1 MHDKCN
7 CLITEGVCALSY
19 KITMPSGL
27 VFDYTNML
35 GEQRLQPEEVQQA
48 LKVQGRAAAEAVE
61 AIRETGFAKKHLS
74 KDGTPEHVFF
84 PRMPYIAEGNP
95 NTEASIIKLLKYSK
109 YLRQKDVVVFLG
121 VGGSY
126 LGNKVLFD
134 AFGGCH
140 WNTNPVVRQGQ
151 PRIYFSGN
159 NLDPVDC
166 YGLIFE
172 MERLAARYVQIGR
185 PMRVMLVPISKS
197 GTTLETISAFTY
209 FYDVLSKDKDI
220 ELECTVVTDLKA
232 PLEKAPLLQLAEK
245 FGWWKFDIKEGI
257 GGRFCVMTDPGL
269 VTMAALGGDIEE
281 FLRGAR
287 EMDNYCREAELAENP
302 ALLNALLKFL
312 AYGKGRDIEVF
323 MPYSMHLKSLS
334 EWYVQLLA
342 ESLGKRCDREGKA
355 VHYGRTPI
363 VAVGTTD
370 MHAQTQQHQDG
381 RLNKVVQFL
390 EVAHHE
396 EEAIVHNPFPDVPYF
411 AKYEGMDMAKALK
424 AALDAN
430 EAALTSDNRYNARF
444 TLPKLNEYYLGQL
457 MYFLMLTVAYEGELA
472 DVDAYDQP
480 GVEVYKR
487 LMKSKL

>member
-1 MHDKCN
+1 MK
-7 CLITEGVCALSY
+7 Y

-27 VFDYTNML
+27 VLDFSNML
-35 GEQRLQPEEVQQA
+35 GEERLQDQEVTQA
-48 LKVQGRAAAEAVE
+48 LAEQGAAAALAVQ
-61 AIRETGFAKKHLS
+61 AMRETGCSKAHLS
-74 KDGTPEHVFF
+74 KDGTPEHVYFS
-84 PRMPYIAEGNP
+84 RMPYIQEGNP
-95 NTEASIIKLLKYSK
+95 NTVDSIAKLKEYSEYLK
-109 YLRQKDVVVFLG
+109 QIDVVVFLG

-140 WNTNPVVRQGQ
+140 WNTNASLRHGQ

-166 YGLIFE
+166 NGLVYE
-172 MERLAARYVQIGR
+172 VQRLAYLHLSNGR
-185 PMRVMLVPISKS
+185 ELRVMLVPISKS

-209 FYDVLSKDKDI
+209 FYDTLSKGLNIK
-220 ELECTVVTDLKA
+220 LECTVVTDLQA
-232 PLEKAPLLQLAEK
+232 EEDKAPLLQLARRY
-245 FGWWKFDIKEGI
+245 GWWQFDIKEGI

-269 VTMAALGGDIEE
+269 ITMAALGGDIEG

-287 EMDNYCREAELAENP
+287 EMDEYCQSATPAENP

-342 ESLGKRCDREGKA
+342 ESLGKRLNRNGQ
-355 VHYGRTPI
+355 VVNYGRTPI
-363 VAVGTTD
+363 VSVGTTD

-390 EVAHHE
+390 EVADPE
-396 EEAIVHNPFPDVPYF
+396 EKAVVHNPFADVPYF
-411 AKYEGMDMAKALK
+411 AKFDGLDMNKALK
-424 AALDAN
+424 VALAAN

-444 TLPKLNEYYLGQL
+444 TLPKLNEYMLGQL
-457 MYFLMLTVAYEGELA
+457 MYFLMLSVAFEGELA

-487 LMKSKL
+487 IMKEML